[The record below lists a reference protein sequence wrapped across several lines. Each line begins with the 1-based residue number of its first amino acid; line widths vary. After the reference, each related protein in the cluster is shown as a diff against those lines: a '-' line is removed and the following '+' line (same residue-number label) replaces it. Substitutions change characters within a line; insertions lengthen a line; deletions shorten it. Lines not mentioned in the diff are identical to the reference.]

1 MLKEFLVVGQIS
13 KPHGI
18 KGEVKVFPLTDDI
31 KRFKKLDYVIINDEE
46 FKIESCK
53 LQNDRVISKFDKI
66 NSIDEAIRYKN
77 VQLKIRREDAVKL
90 PEDHYYIADLLQCEV
105 YDTEETYLGKMFDV
119 IETGS
124 NDVYWI
130 KNEGK
135 ELLIPAIGSVVR
147 KVDIQN
153 SKITIL
159 PVKEWM

>member
-53 LQNDRVISKFDKI
+53 LQNDRVILKFDKI
-66 NSIDEAIRYKN
+66 NSIEEAIRYKN
-77 VQLKIRREDAVKL
+77 VELKIRREDAVKL
-90 PEDHYYIADLLQCEV
+90 PEDHYYIADLLECEV
-105 YDTEETYLGKMFDV
+105 YDTEATYLGKMFDV

-130 KNEGK
+130 KNEDK
-135 ELLIPAIGSVVR
+135 ELLIPAIGSVVK

>member
-53 LQNDRVISKFDKI
+53 LQNDRVILKFDKI

-135 ELLIPAIGSVVR
+135 ELLIPAIGSVVK

>member
-53 LQNDRVISKFDKI
+53 LQNDRVILKFDKI